1 MENLNIIVDEMENLL
16 SKINFYNMV
25 MDAKYKGKLR
35 DMELINGVNAYM
47 DELVALI
54 KRIDEIEI
62 DAIKNGDDEL
72 MFKCEYRKTIA
83 INAIEELNEIYF

>member
-16 SKINFYNMV
+16 SKIKFYNMV
-25 MDAKYKGKLR
+25 MNAKYKGKLR

-62 DAIKNGDDEL
+62 NAIKNGDDEL
-72 MFKCEYRKTIA
+72 MFKCEAYKSVV
-83 INAIEELNEIYF
+83 INTMEELNEIYF

>member
-35 DMELINGVNAYM
+35 DIELINGVNAYI

-62 DAIKNGDDEL
+62 NAIKNGDDEL
-72 MFKCEYRKTIA
+72 MFKCEHYKSVA
-83 INAIEELNEIYF
+83 INAMEELNEIYF

>member
-16 SKINFYNMV
+16 SKIKFYNMV
-25 MDAKYKGKLR
+25 MEAKYNGKLR

-47 DELVALI
+47 DELVVLI

-62 DAIKNGDDEL
+62 NAIKNGDDEL
-72 MFKCEYRKTIA
+72 MFKCEHHKSVV
-83 INAIEELNEIYF
+83 INAMEELNEIYF